1 MCFARNFGTLPYNEV
16 ADIRCLMSGDSYYSS
31 NYLQSNRHDTS
42 KKQTDDNPHA
52 ARQCVKDE
60 RFCAATRPGGGRG
73 EGLAPVKVPIY
84 SSRAP
89 PQVRQR
95 PFTVCRRRESTQL
108 AALATSC
115 VVMGVPYCS
124 HTCTVVYGHVHS
136 ALHWT
141 QTALHCG
148 TNRPTIT
155 IMQHGNRYWRRRRAA
170 RKANA
175 RQCWRPYSA
184 TN

>member
-73 EGLAPVKVPIY
+73 EGLAPVKVPIVAG
-84 SSRAP
+84 RH
-89 PQVRQR
+89 RR
-95 PFTVCRRRESTQL
+95 LENDTV
-108 AALATSC
+108 
-115 VVMGVPYCS
+115 MNFIPI
-124 HTCTVVYGHVHS
+124 
-136 ALHWT
+136 
-141 QTALHCG
+141 
-148 TNRPTIT
+148 PTELKVDKVN
-155 IMQHGNRYWRRRRAA
+155 IMLI
-170 RKANA
+170 K
-175 RQCWRPYSA
+175 S
-184 TN
+184 